1 MCAGEAPASVVNV
14 RLPEWESDTRSRI
27 LTSAVEHYGN
37 GGFGVGLRAIAADA
51 GVTAAAVLK
60 HFGSKEGLRKACD
73 ETVIATVSEYK
84 SEAMTSP
91 DFRGSAL
98 TAMAS
103 LDEYQP
109 LVRYII
115 RCILDGGE
123 TARDFLTDMHAHA
136 LEWMRQG
143 VESGHLRPSRD
154 ERLRVKLGFSISI
167 GWMVQSVI
175 MAGRPLADLDAAFW
189 TSCTEEMMLP
199 TLELYT
205 QGMLTDTAV
214 FDDYLAHLDATP
226 GSGIDDR

>member
-1 MCAGEAPASVVNV
+1 MVNV
-14 RLPEWESDTRSRI
+14 RLPEWGSDTRSRI
-27 LTSAVEHYGN
+27 LASAVEHFGN

-60 HFGSKEGLRKACD
+60 HFGSKEGLRTACD
-73 ETVIATVSEYK
+73 AAVIAAVAEYK
-84 SEAMTSP
+84 SDAMTSP
-91 DFRGSAL
+91 DFRGSVL

-109 LVRYII
+109 LVRYVI

-123 TARDFLTDMHAHA
+123 MARDFLTDMHAHA

-143 VESGHLRPSRD
+143 VESGHLLPSRD

-175 MAGRPLADLDAAFW
+175 MDGRPLSDLDAEFW

-214 FDDYLAHLDATP
+214 FDDYLARLDAMP